1 MAHYPQIQ
9 TRQKVHSHWLGS
21 LGRGAYC
28 NAANELIKM
37 NGTNKKGGR
46 IFQSAASLSD
56 QFK

>member
-1 MAHYPQIQ
+1 MAHYLQIQ

-46 IFQSAASLSD
+46 IFNPPPS
-56 QFK
+56 